1 MNSLV
6 EDHEDCTDGSGICS
20 NVAQSRLQYARWNLP
35 TQLLGLI
42 GWIILV
48 VKHDSHLMLHKFGGS
63 RPFLEDSL
71 LVANIAVSSSWSTPP
86 DLSIIIESRVGLV
99 EEDAPKEIEVTGW
112 TKQYKTTKHFTTITR
127 HSARRRLPPPLPLP
141 LDPICVSLMSCAGSL
156 SHVALKIE
164 GQTIP
169 NFDPLAT
176 STPMVVL
183 SMDGMKSS
191 FKGLWTLWPMM
202 ETGEDHVLESKATRP
217 NSMCSNRY
225 HCQWQLSHHRVEQWI
240 WHSRQAHPTLPNI
253 HNDW

>member
-127 HSARRRLPPPLPLP
+127 HSARRRLPPPPSSSPRSHLCLTNELRWLAVSRCVKNWGSNNPQLWSTRNINP
-141 LDPICVSLMSCAGSL
+141 DGGPIHGWNEKLVQR
-156 SHVALKIE
+156 AL
-164 GQTIP
+164 
-169 NFDPLAT
+169 DPLANDGDWGGPRLGVQGHP
-176 STPMVVL
+176 SKFNVL
-183 SMDGMKSS
+183 
-191 FKGLWTLWPMM
+191 
-202 ETGEDHVLESKATRP
+202 
-217 NSMCSNRY
+217 
-225 HCQWQLSHHRVEQWI
+225 Q
-240 WHSRQAHPTLPNI
+240 
-253 HNDW
+253 